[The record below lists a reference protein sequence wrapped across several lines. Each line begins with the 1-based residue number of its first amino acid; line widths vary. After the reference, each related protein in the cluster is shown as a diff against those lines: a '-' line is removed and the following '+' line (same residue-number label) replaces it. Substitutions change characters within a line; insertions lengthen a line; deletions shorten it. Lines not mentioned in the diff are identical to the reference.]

1 MRRFR
6 SKAVYALPII
16 FLLVGGEGEDEGK
29 KQDSDDDDDEGE
41 PSKSDEGVTSDGEV
55 TWSARADLHKVGE
68 DEEED
73 NTSEELTHQIGEDM
87 SHEGSDPDDDG
98 PLQDQTHQEIS
109 GKHRILCYDVTV
121 GEGDTLDVRP
131 EDDDEWN
138 KQAEHDAQT
147 DGNPRHVP
155 TRKEDDDE

>member
-1 MRRFR
+1 MRCQLF
-6 SKAVYALPII
+6 

-55 TWSARADLHKVGE
+55 TWSADLHKGE

-73 NTSEELTHQIGEDM
+73 ETSEPLTHEIGEDV

-98 PLQDQTHQEIS
+98 PLGDES
-109 GKHRILCYDVTV
+109 NPAVAGKHVIMCYNVTEDDVT
-121 GEGDTLDVRP
+121 P
-131 EDDDEWN
+131 EDDEEWN
-138 KQAEHDAQT
+138 RQAKHDADT
-147 DGNPRHVP
+147 DANPRHIP
-155 TRKEDDDE
+155 TDVDEEDSNE